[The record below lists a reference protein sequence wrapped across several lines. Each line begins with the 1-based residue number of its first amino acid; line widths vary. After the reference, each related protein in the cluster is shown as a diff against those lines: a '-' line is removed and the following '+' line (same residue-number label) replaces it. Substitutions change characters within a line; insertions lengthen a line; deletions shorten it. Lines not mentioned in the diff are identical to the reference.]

1 MATHRPLLAALFA
14 GMLAAQGVAADQ
26 AKERGRGGAGE
37 IRFRAMDVDNDGVIT
52 RGEWRGTDESFR
64 QQDTNRDG
72 VLSGAEV
79 APEPS
84 AQARIRRR
92 DELVAQFTRADRDGD
107 TRLRGA
113 EWTADLG
120 SFEQTDRNG
129 DKMVTR
135 AEFLAASRTV
145 AGTAENLNGAAADLR
160 RGTPAFQT
168 GFDKGLADGRQAGK
182 EDRNVNGGKWD
193 LEGQREL
200 EQADAGYDTSLGRRV
215 DYQAGY
221 RAGFR
226 RGYAEGFGH

>member
-1 MATHRPLLAALFA
+1 MTTHRPLLAAL
-14 GMLAAQGVAADQ
+14 LAAGLAGHGVAAEQ
-26 AKERGRGGAGE
+26 ATDRARGAAGE
-37 IRFRAMDVDNDGVIT
+37 IRFHAMDADNDGVIT
-52 RGEWRGTDESFR
+52 RAEWRGSDEAFR
-64 QQDTNRDG
+64 QEDTNKDG
-72 VLSGAEV
+72 VLSGVEV

-84 AQARIRRR
+84 AQSRLRRR
-92 DELVAQFTRADRDGD
+92 DELVAQFTRADRDSD
-107 TRLRGA
+107 ARLRA
-113 EWTADLG
+113 NEWTADLG

-135 AEFLAASRTV
+135 AEFLAANRN
-145 AGTAENLNGAAADLR
+145 AAAENTAGGAAANLR

-168 GFDKGLADGRQAGK
+168 GFDKGLVDGRQAGK

-200 EQADAGYDTSLGRRV
+200 EEADAGYDVGLGRRV

-226 RGYAEGFGH
+226 RAYAEGFGPR

>member
-14 GMLAAQGVAADQ
+14 GMLAVQGVAADQ

-52 RGEWRGTDESFR
+52 RGEWRGTDESFH

-79 APEPS
+79 ASEPS

-107 TRLRGA
+107 TRLRGT

-145 AGTAENLNGAAADLR
+145 AGTAADLR